1 MLMGTLAYPFEAQEA
16 DTRKQK
22 LTQTEFLDTR
32 DIDCIE
38 QPGLNAR
45 ARFFARRH
53 CLIVHVIVSALL
65 AFPIALVVV
74 MRARQIDDVVDY
86 LIVTQFGLC
95 SMLGFMAF
103 WPLLSSMNW
112 PAKPVDFA
120 AAFAAADEHE
130 RPHLRHKIEQRLSSR
145 IQPEPLTVQDLAL
158 AFSIV
163 RSEHGKQARRAAEKA
178 TKARAA
184 QREFLGRKEAR

>member
-95 SMLGFMAF
+95 SMLAFMTF
-103 WPLLSSMNW
+103 WPLLSSMNR

-120 AAFAAADEHE
+120 AAFAAACRVSRYICSTLSTELREHFKKIK
-130 RPHLRHKIEQRLSSR
+130 LRNKILILILIIYHNTGELEQSFSS
-145 IQPEPLTVQDLAL
+145 
-158 AFSIV
+158 S
-163 RSEHGKQARRAAEKA
+163 S
-178 TKARAA
+178 
-184 QREFLGRKEAR
+184 